1 MADAERAITLAPQE
15 ANGYRRAEFCGRTSA
30 GTGTVLSGRGEARAL
45 DPACVEVQG
54 NYATLLER
62 LGRLP
67 EAIAVG
73 RKATEIDPLSAI
85 AWSNLGLYLTFH
97 KDYPAADEALRRC
110 LEINPE
116 SSFGGHHLAI
126 LRLLE
131 GDAAAALATAR
142 KIGIEGFRLTDVA
155 MAEHSLGHAGI
166 QQALAELIANF
177 LGRLQVAEAL
187 AWRGRGQGVR
197 VARARVPTARWR
209 PFRGQSRPAARAP
222 ARRFA
227 LQGTTKEN
235 EPAGGSTFA

>member
-1 MADAERAITLAPQE
+1 M
-15 ANGYRRAEFCGRTSA
+15 
-30 GTGTVLSGRGEARAL
+30 
-45 DPACVEVQG
+45 
-54 NYATLLER
+54 LER

-97 KDYPAADEALRRC
+97 KDYPAADEASRRC

-131 GDAAAALATAR
+131 GNAAAALATAR

-155 MAEHSLGHAGI
+155 MAEHSLGHAEES
-166 QQALAELIANF
+166 QQALAELIANMPWMAPTRSPR
-177 LGRLQVAEAL
+177 RLRGVA
-187 AWRGRGQGVR
+187 RGQASRGSS
-197 VARARVPTARWR
+197 ARTNSAMAAFQRSKSTCCSSACTAIRA
-209 PFRGQSRPAARAP
+209 SRHY
-222 ARRFA
+222 
-227 LQGTTKEN
+227 
-235 EPAGGSTFA
+235 